1 MTAAASTAPVRV
13 SVVVP
18 VFTPGAGFDELI
30 ASLDRQT
37 LSARQFE
44 VLLCDDGSGEPTDSR
59 LAEVARRR
67 PNVRVLTLPHSGWPG
82 TPRNHG
88 IDAARG
94 EYVFFVDQ
102 DDWLF
107 DGALKDLCDYADR
120 HGSDVI
126 VGKEVGIGRRIP
138 AGIFRRDIPHAQLGV
153 DPLLEMLTP
162 HKMFRTSFLRQNG
175 IRFPEGR
182 VRLEDHLFVMQ
193 AYFAADTISILA
205 SRPCYAWV
213 KHPGSAS
220 AARIDPETYFPH
232 LERVLDLVDEHTE
245 PGPLRDTLL
254 RHWYRGKI
262 LARLEGKR
270 VVRYPAEYRKR
281 FLDVVTPI
289 AQQRFGPGV
298 ADGLSFP
305 LRVRSA
311 LLRAGRR
318 EDLSRFAEFEA
329 GIVCRAEVASARWS
343 RGGRLALTVRVRF
356 LREGREGEDGEG
368 GLVFERVVVGAEVAG
383 ADAGGAVAGAD
394 AGARETS
401 GADAAASSAKTATLW
416 KPPEELGSDFLSA
429 HARDATRD
437 LRLDRVELTLLE
449 GPHRVERRIPG
460 RGRLKAGRARVRLD
474 PLRVFGRDD
483 ASLGGTLVARVRHA
497 GWTFETPLRA
507 EPTVLAEAER
517 SPLLA
522 GRACG
527 LRAAEDGSV
536 EFYRVWPGGRLRDLA
551 ARAVRRV
558 PLARAR
564 DVAGKVGRRA
574 RAVVR

>member
-44 VLLCDDGSGEPTDSR
+44 VLLCDDGSGEPTEGR

-82 TPRNHG
+82 TPRNQG

-126 VGKEVGIGRRIP
+126 VGKEVGVGRRIP

-162 HKMFRTSFLRQNG
+162 HKMFRTSFLRRNG

-193 AYFAADTISILA
+193 AYFAAETISILS

-220 AARIDPETYFPH
+220 AARIDPDTYFPH

-270 VVRYPAEYRKR
+270 MVRYPAEYRKR

-298 ADGLSFP
+298 AEGLTFP

-318 EDLSRFAEFEA
+318 DDLLRFAEFEA
-329 GIVCRAEVASARWS
+329 GIECRADVASARWS

-356 LREGREGEDGEG
+356 LRDGREGTDA
-368 GLVFERVVVGAEVAG
+368 LAFERVPAEGEAAG
-383 ADAGGAVAGAD
+383 ED
-394 AGARETS
+394 AGAAVGSAAATES
-401 GADAAASSAKTATLW
+401 GADVAAPLAKTVTLW
-416 KPPEELGSDFLSA
+416 KPPEELGADFLSA
-429 HARDATRD
+429 HVRDASRD

-449 GPHRVERRIPG
+449 GLDRTERRIPG
-460 RGRLKAGRARVRLD
+460 RGRLTSGRARVQLD
-474 PLRVFGRDD
+474 PLRVFARDD
-483 ASLGGTLVARVRHA
+483 ASHGGTLVARVRHA

-507 EPTVLAEAER
+507 EPAVLAEAKR

-522 GRACG
+522 GRVCG
-527 LRAAEDGSV
+527 IRAGEDGSV
-536 EFYRVWPGGRLRDLA
+536 QLYRIWPGGRLRDLTA
-551 ARAVRRV
+551 RAVRHMPLERARNLAAKVVRRARAVRR
-558 PLARAR
+558 
-564 DVAGKVGRRA
+564 
-574 RAVVR
+574 

>member
-1 MTAAASTAPVRV
+1 MTAAASTVPVRV

-44 VLLCDDGSGEPTDSR
+44 VLLCDDGSGEPTEGR
-59 LAEVARRR
+59 LAEIARRR

-82 TPRNHG
+82 TPRNQG

-126 VGKEVGIGRRIP
+126 VGKEVGVGRRIP
-138 AGIFRRDIPHAQLGV
+138 AGIFRRDVPHAQLGV

-162 HKMFRTSFLRQNG
+162 HKMFRTSFLRRNG

-220 AARIDPETYFPH
+220 AARIDPDTYFPH

-270 VVRYPAEYRKR
+270 MVRYPAEYRKR

-298 ADGLSFP
+298 AEGLTFP

-318 EDLSRFAEFEA
+318 DDLLRFAEFEA
-329 GIVCRAEVASARWS
+329 GIVCRADVASARWS

-356 LREGREGEDGEG
+356 LRDGREGADA
-368 GLVFERVVVGAEVAG
+368 LAFERVPAEGEA
-383 ADAGGAVAGAD
+383 AAED
-394 AGARETS
+394 AGAAVGSAAAPEP
-401 GADAAASSAKTATLW
+401 GADAAAPLAKTVTLW
-416 KPPEELGSDFLSA
+416 KPPEELGADFLSA
-429 HARDATRD
+429 HVRDATRD

-449 GPHRVERRIPG
+449 GLDRTERRIPG
-460 RGRLKAGRARVRLD
+460 RGRLTGGRARVQLD
-474 PLRVFGRDD
+474 PLRVFGRGD

-507 EPTVLAEAER
+507 EPAVLAEAER

-522 GRACG
+522 GRVCG
-527 LRAAEDGSV
+527 IRAGEDGSV
-536 EFYRVWPGGRLRDLA
+536 QLYRSWPGGRLRELTARAVRHMPLERARDLA
-551 ARAVRRV
+551 AKVVRRARAVRR
-558 PLARAR
+558 
-564 DVAGKVGRRA
+564 
-574 RAVVR
+574 